1 MGRWWAETLSRVY
14 SKKLE
19 ALGGS
24 WYLVT
29 RKTGSSIPVRAVS
42 GPEGTTLLPSDT
54 HIPIPELTDGSFL
67 WLPVRFPQEWRA
79 PDFAIPRDKLEVVVV
94 GS

>member
-1 MGRWWAETLSRVY
+1 M
-14 SKKLE
+14 
-19 ALGGS
+19 
-24 WYLVT
+24 VT
-29 RKTGSSIPVRAVS
+29 QETGSSIPIRAVS
-42 GPEGTTLLPSDT
+42 GPEVTTLLPSNT
-54 HIPIPELTDGSFL
+54 HIPIPELTEGSFL